1 MPRRAVGSH
10 RRRDKINN
18 QVVPEARGEAQLA
31 DFLGVKA
38 GQKKKPRADL
48 IQEILLKWANK
59 QGFKG
64 DERTALGVFLRTQAA
79 AMKLTRSALAEQI
92 LKGWAQRSGFT
103 AEK

>member
-1 MPRRAVGSH
+1 MPRKAVGSH

-18 QVVPEARGEAQLA
+18 RVVPEARGEAQLA

-48 IQEILLKWANK
+48 IHEILLKWANK

-64 DERTALGVFLRTQAA
+64 DETNALGVFLRTQAA
-79 AMKLTRSALAEQI
+79 AMQLTRSALAEQI

-103 AEK
+103 AQK